1 MTYAT
6 CLYDT
11 FWWEGLVTQVDV
23 EQGDA
28 KVHLCSH
35 MGHVKHLIGQKL
47 KIHAMCQSKTFFF
60 RYLLGVFQNCV
71 SS

>member
-6 CLYDT
+6 CLYDS
-11 FWWEGLVTQVDV
+11 FWWVGLVTQVDV

-35 MGHVKHLIGQKL
+35 MGHVNEDSCYVSIKNILSLISSGCISKL
-47 KIHAMCQSKTFFF
+47 CFILSDF
-60 RYLLGVFQNCV
+60 
-71 SS
+71 